1 MKAGLTLTN
10 LAKELDRQNAA
21 KRDFLVD
28 TRELTL
34 LPPAIGQLPPGTGG
48 RSLED
53 TDVEPWM
60 PELHLP
66 EGTGEFVVRG
76 VAPRQIGDHLKIPA
90 RFWDLMA
97 GEHPA
102 LLAHNVNTL
111 LRERPSRRMV
121 RCLDFGDDDG
131 GRYARAFLSD
141 RYLRRDNYEVA
152 QAALKVLSELPEVQI
167 PTSQIT
173 DKHLYITA
181 LAPRVQGEV
190 KAGDVVQ
197 AGVRIKNSEVGW
209 GALSVEPILYR
220 LWCSNGCGTWEKTR
234 IFHLGSQLEGEE
246 TVRVLSDETLA
257 LDDKAFF
264 AKLADVMRAAV
275 DETKFNDF
283 LVKMREAA
291 ATTRMAKPQEAMQEL
306 GKKFN
311 VSETEGESILGHLIE
326 GGDLTAYGALNA
338 FTRAA
343 QDVESYDRSMEL
355 EDAGGKILAMAG
367 TREWERIAAA

>member
-1 MKAGLTLTN
+1 MKAGLTLTS
-10 LAKELDRQNAA
+10 LAKELDRQNSA

-28 TRELTL
+28 TRQLTVLPPAEGAEVWTPELTL
-34 LPPAIGQLPPGTGG
+34 PDGK
-48 RSLED
+48 
-53 TDVEPWM
+53 
-60 PELHLP
+60 
-66 EGTGEFVVRG
+66 GEFTIRG

-90 RFWDLMA
+90 RFWDLLQT
-97 GEHPA
+97 EHAP

-111 LRERPSRRMV
+111 FRERPAMRMV
-121 RCLDFGDDDG
+121 RCLDFGDGDG
-131 GRYARAFLSD
+131 GRFARAFLSD
-141 RYLRRDNYEVA
+141 RYLRRDNFEVA
-152 QAALKVLSELPEVQI
+152 QAVLKVLAEVKDVEV
-167 PTSQIT
+167 PTSQVT
-173 DKHLYITA
+173 DKHMYITA

-190 KAGDVVQ
+190 KTGDIVQ
-197 AGVRIKNSEVGW
+197 AGVRIRNSEVGW
-209 GALSVEPILYR
+209 GALTVEPIIYR

-246 TVRVLSDETLA
+246 TIRVLSDETLA
-257 LDDKAFF
+257 LDDQAFF

-283 LVKMREAA
+283 LVQMRLAADSQKME
-291 ATTRMAKPQEAMQEL
+291 KPQEAMVEL

-311 VSETEGESILGHLIE
+311 VTETEGESILAHLIE

-338 FTRAA
+338 FTRTA

-367 TREWERIAAA
+367 TREWARIATAA